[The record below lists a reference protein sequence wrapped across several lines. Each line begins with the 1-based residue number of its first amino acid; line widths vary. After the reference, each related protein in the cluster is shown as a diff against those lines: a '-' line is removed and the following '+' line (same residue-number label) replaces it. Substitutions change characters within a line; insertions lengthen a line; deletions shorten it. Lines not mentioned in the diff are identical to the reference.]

1 MITIVITMTHTAL
14 ITMKLA
20 IIVVMAEWEHI
31 QAEDT
36 EEAAQETVIAAT
48 EAI

>member
-1 MITIVITMTHTAL
+1 MITFVTTMVNTAL
-14 ITMKLA
+14 IIMKDA
-20 IIVVMAEWEHI
+20 MSIVMAEWEHI

-36 EEAAQETVIAAT
+36 EAAQETVIVVT

>member
-1 MITIVITMTHTAL
+1 MITIVIIMTHTAL

-36 EEAAQETVIAAT
+36 EAAQETVIVVT